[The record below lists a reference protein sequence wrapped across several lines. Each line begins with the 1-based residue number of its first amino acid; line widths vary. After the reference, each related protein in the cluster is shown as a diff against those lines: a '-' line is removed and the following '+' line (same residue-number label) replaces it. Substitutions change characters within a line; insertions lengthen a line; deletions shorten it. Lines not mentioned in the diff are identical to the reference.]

1 MTVSFLSRGRL
12 EGQSIGLIWCGY
24 NWSLKK
30 TSKAAQRL
38 RPNLVTLLIDKGGT
52 EGWKRFCS
60 ELIERKKAD

>member
-1 MTVSFLSRGRL
+1 M
-12 EGQSIGLIWCGY
+12 IWCGY

-38 RPNLVTLLIDKGGT
+38 RPNLVSLLIDKGGI